1 MDLNEKRS
9 DEAAGKTDGKYLLN
23 TVRADK
29 YEVDG
34 RRKSSKGEIFA
45 ISEAM
50 KIPYLLMR

>member
-34 RRKSSKGEIFA
+34 RRKKVQKVKFLPLA
-45 ISEAM
+45 
-50 KIPYLLMR
+50 RR